1 MLGSSGNSTRSR
13 AEICSGL
20 HALAHRR
27 SARRGL
33 LRPFHG
39 AIAGPATAVP
49 SGRRTLPASRSW
61 TYSRSR
67 SSAASLAVLGRRAT
81 SSAFHCATEAR
92 YSSLPPRV
100 AALRRSS
107 REIVDGDR
115 PISRAISLTPLPS
128 ARNSAISSRSAK
140 QRYRHETASR
150 SSVAIPPRS
159 RNHRTPAADETPT
172 AAAASSLLRPLAISR
187 QNHSSTSRRCDGLPG
202 DFIAERPVSS
212 FIHPAGRPIATPHV
226 EVLRRPVESAQFVS
240 LAFGQQARAAG
251 IAQSMRSKGDCFDN
265 AVAESF
271 FATLKKELIHG
282 RSWPS
287 KAELRTEVFEYIEV
301 FFNRRRRHSTLG
313 MLSPAQFETITHH
326 HHLEERQPA

>member
-1 MLGSSGNSTRSR
+1 MPGSSAKSTFSR

-20 HALAHRR
+20 HALAHLR
-27 SARRGL
+27 SWRRGL
-33 LRPFHG
+33 LRPFHPLT
-39 AIAGPATAVP
+39 AGPATAVP

-61 TYSRSR
+61 TYLRSR

-81 SSAFHCATEAR
+81 SSAFHCATDAR

-115 PISRAISLTPLPS
+115 PISRAISRTPRPS
-128 ARNSAISSRSAK
+128 ARNSAISSRSTK
-140 QRYRHETASR
+140 HRYRHETGSR

-159 RNHRTPAADETPT
+159 LNHRLPAADDTPT

-187 QNHSSTSRRCDGLPG
+187 QNHSSTSRRCDRLPG

-226 EVLRRPVESAQFVS
+226 EVLRRPVESAQYTRIDYT
-240 LAFGQQARAAG
+240 Q
-251 IAQSMRSKGDCFDN
+251 
-265 AVAESF
+265 
-271 FATLKKELIHG
+271 TLTDHG
-282 RSWPS
+282 V
-287 KAELRTEVFEYIEV
+287 L
-301 FFNRRRRHSTLG
+301 
-313 MLSPAQFETITHH
+313 
-326 HHLEERQPA
+326 

>member
-1 MLGSSGNSTRSR
+1 MLRSSGKSMRNL
-13 AEICSGL
+13 AEICCGL
-20 HALAHRR
+20 HAIAHRR

-39 AIAGPATAVP
+39 LAAGPATAVP
-49 SGRRTLPASRSW
+49 SGRRTVPARRSC

-81 SSAFHCATEAR
+81 TSPFHCATDAR

-115 PISRAISLTPLPS
+115 PISRAISRTPRPS

-140 QRYRHETASR
+140 HRYRHVSGSR

-159 RNHRTPAADETPT
+159 LNHRLPAADDTPT
-172 AAAASSLLRPLAISR
+172 AAAASSVLRPLAISR

-202 DFIAERPVSS
+202 DFIAERPVNS
-212 FIHPAGRPIATPHV
+212 FIHPAGLPIATPHI
-226 EVLRRPVESAQFVS
+226 EVLPRPLE
-240 LAFGQQARAAG
+240 
-251 IAQSMRSKGDCFDN
+251 
-265 AVAESF
+265 
-271 FATLKKELIHG
+271 
-282 RSWPS
+282 
-287 KAELRTEVFEYIEV
+287 
-301 FFNRRRRHSTLG
+301 STLDVWLG
-313 MLSPAQFETITHH
+313 VSEAR
-326 HHLEERQPA
+326 ERG